1 MLPEPAKSTFSGLPL
16 SYSSLS
22 NSGMEKDCILF
33 VLETNF
39 EKYVFPS
46 AAIKDNNMSLSTD
59 NLGQLYMFL
68 VGMHKDV
75 TFYRYL
81 REFCQ

>member
-22 NSGMEKDCILF
+22 NSGTEKDCILF

-39 EKYVFPS
+39 EKLCVPFS
-46 AAIKDNNMSLSTD
+46 S
-59 NLGQLYMFL
+59 
-68 VGMHKDV
+68 H
-75 TFYRYL
+75 
-81 REFCQ
+81 